1 MPESAGRRSEARPLP
16 ECATIAIGTV
26 PHTDPG
32 AALDFMLMH
41 NPVCPS
47 WPQLPRTGFHENMYV
62 QYAEGMPAAVID
74 EEGERLWFETE
85 AAPEALAEFYER
97 YLAGDVDLGA
107 ISPSFARGFE
117 PLIKRAPSLTG
128 KYIKGQVTG
137 PASFGLTVADQDGK
151 PVLYHADLFEAI
163 VKALALKGRWQAERF
178 RRAAPH
184 LTPIVFF
191 DEPYLTQVG
200 SAMISLPPEQIRSS
214 LNECFGAIDG
224 LTGIH
229 VCGGT
234 DWGLIAS
241 TEADILHFDAADHMR
256 EFLIYERE
264 LADFM
269 ETGGLI
275 AWGIAPTNESARER
289 NAAELVEKVMSGAA
303 ELAGFCGEDISRE
316 EVLRR
321 SFISE
326 SCGTGT
332 LEMELAERCFQL
344 AEEVAC
350 ALQREIC

>member
-1 MPESAGRRSEARPLP
+1 MPDNGGRETTARPLP

-26 PHTDPG
+26 PHTDAG
-32 AALDFMLMH
+32 AALDFMLSH
-41 NPVCPS
+41 NPLCPS
-47 WPQLPRTGFHENMYV
+47 WPQLPRTGFRENMYV
-62 QYAEGMPAAVID
+62 QYSENMPAVVID
-74 EEGERLWFETE
+74 EEGERIWFDAA
-85 AAPEALAEFYER
+85 AAPDALAAFYER
-97 YLAGDVDLGA
+97 FLAGDPELGA
-107 ISPSFARGFE
+107 ISPAFARGLE
-117 PLIKRAPSLTG
+117 PLIERAPALEG

-178 RRAAPH
+178 REAAPH

-200 SAMISLPPEQIRSS
+200 SAMISLPPEQVVGN
-214 LNECFGAIDG
+214 LNECFAAIDG

-234 DWGLIAS
+234 DWGLVAS
-241 TEADILHFDAADHMR
+241 TDADILHFDAADHMR

-264 LADFM
+264 LAEFM
-269 ETGGLI
+269 DRGGMV
-275 AWGIAPTNESARER
+275 AWGIAPTNESAAERES
-289 NAAELVEKVMSGAA
+289 ATLVEQILSGAA
-303 ELAGFCGEDISRE
+303 KVAGFCGGDIDRD

-332 LEMELAERCFQL
+332 LKMELAERCFTL
-344 AEEVAC
+344 AGEVSDV
-350 ALQREIC
+350 LRRQIC

>member
-1 MPESAGRRSEARPLP
+1 MPESAGQETGSRPLP

-26 PHTDPG
+26 PHTDPL
-32 AALDFMLMH
+32 AALDFLLEN
-41 NPVCPS
+41 NPLCPS
-47 WPQLPRTGFHENMYV
+47 WPQLPRAGFRENMYV

-74 EEGERLWFETE
+74 EEDERIWFDTE
-85 AAPEALAEFYER
+85 AAPAALAEFYER
-97 YLAGDVDLGA
+97 FLAGDARLGA
-107 ISPSFARGFE
+107 ISPSHARGFE
-117 PLIKRAPSLTG
+117 PLIERAPSLSG

-137 PASFGLTVADQDGK
+137 PASFGLTVTDQGGK

-163 VKALALKGRWQAERF
+163 VKALALKGRWQTERF
-178 RRAAPH
+178 RQAAPH
-184 LTPIVFF
+184 LTPVVFF

-200 SAMISLPPEQIRSS
+200 SAMISLPPEQVAGN
-214 LNECFGAIDG
+214 LNECFAAIDG

-241 TEADILHFDAADHMR
+241 TDADILHFDAADHMR

-264 LADFM
+264 LAEFM
-269 ETGGLI
+269 ERGGLV

-289 NAAELVEKVMSGAA
+289 NTADLVEQVKAGVEKM
-303 ELAGFCGEDISRE
+303 AGFCGIDRE

-332 LEMELAERCFQL
+332 LEMGLAERCFGL
-344 AEEVAC
+344 AGGVSD
-350 ALQREIC
+350 ALRREIC